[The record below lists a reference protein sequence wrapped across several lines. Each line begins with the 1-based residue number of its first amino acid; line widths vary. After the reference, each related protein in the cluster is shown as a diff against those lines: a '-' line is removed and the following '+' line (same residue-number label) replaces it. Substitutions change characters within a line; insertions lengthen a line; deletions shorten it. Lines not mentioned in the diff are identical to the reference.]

1 MKSPIVLL
9 RSLLT
14 DVNRLESDVKGLERD
29 IITIEK
35 RYEDEGDGFLTIA
48 LPAFGHALD
57 RGLADGKFTC
67 PRGLKKVR
75 GGAIPRLFSGMLC
88 KVFDIETGNLKS
100 DSHES
105 TVKCLREILFLFKKL
120 RLDSDSEEFLDIKAK
135 EGFFQND
142 ETCSR
147 EFVPHERMLFI
158 LDRVSSYILPNI
170 DTFDEREL
178 ECKHGPGAVVEGFTP
193 NQKWASVG
201 RFSPFLQNFGYDS
214 FYLREEMGEHV
225 VVPGASSTDS
235 ASSSISKLITVP
247 KNSTSRRTITVEP
260 CALQFVQQGLN
271 ALLRENISRCSVLR
285 CSLDLTDQSK
295 NQVLAL
301 EGSHTGLWAT
311 LDLKSASDLLSVK
324 LVSIV
329 FRHRPRLLEALMS
342 CRSTE
347 VRSGSSIQPLQKYA
361 GMGNATTFPV
371 QSIAFAVLAIAS
383 LLDGDNKFPSFR
395 NVLRAARN
403 VRVYGDDIIVPS
415 KHSHLTMDWITAFGL
430 TVNRNKSFTT
440 GNFRESCGVDAYRG
454 VDVTPLYI
462 RFHPDHSSKKEP
474 NTIAHLAS
482 LSNHAWLRGLYS
494 MSTYLQ
500 GVAERA
506 LGKSLPLTNSKCGLL
521 GLHTRRDAH
530 EFHRWDSKLQC
541 PVTKGYML
549 LPLKRKDKLDGYAAL
564 LKSFHVPLLG
574 RAPGHLEKS
583 PVRFKSRIAQR
594 WVPAY
599 AGTNPDI
606 R

>member
-1 MKSPIVLL
+1 MKSPIALL

-14 DVNRLESDVKGLERD
+14 DVSRLESDVKGLERD
-29 IITIEK
+29 VITIEK

-57 RGLADGKFTC
+57 RGLADGKFAC

-88 KVFDIETGNLKS
+88 KIFDIETGNLLRT
-100 DSHES
+100 DHEH

-135 EGFFQND
+135 TGFFQND
-142 ETCSR
+142 EICSR
-147 EFVPHERMLFI
+147 EFVPRESRLFI

-178 ECKHGPGAVVEGFTP
+178 DCKHGPGAVVEGFRP
-193 NQKWASVG
+193 NQKWASLG
-201 RFSPFLQNFGYDS
+201 WFSPFLQDFGFDS
-214 FYLREEMGEHV
+214 FYLREEMGEKIL
-225 VVPGASSTDS
+225 VPEVSQADS
-235 ASSSISKLITVP
+235 ASSSRSKLITVP

-260 CALQFVQQGLN
+260 CALQFVQQGIN
-271 ALLRENISRCSVLR
+271 ALLRKNISLCSVLR

-295 NQVLAL
+295 NQKLAL
-301 EGSHTGLWAT
+301 EGSRTGAWAT

-324 LVSIV
+324 LVDTV
-329 FRHRPRLLEALMS
+329 FRHRPRLLDALKI

-347 VRSGSSIQPLQKYA
+347 VRSGTKSQPLQKYA

-371 QSIAFAVLAIAS
+371 QSIVFAVLAIAS
-383 LLDGDNKFPSFR
+383 LLDGDGKYPSFR
-395 NVLRAARN
+395 NVVRAARN

-415 KHSHLTMDWITAFGL
+415 KHSHLTMDWLTDFGL
-430 TVNRNKSFTT
+430 AVNFNKSFTT
-440 GNFRESCGVDAYRG
+440 GNFRESCGVDAYKG
-454 VDVTPLYI
+454 VEVTPMYV

-474 NTIAHLAS
+474 NTIAHYVS
-482 LSNHAWLRGLYS
+482 LSNQAWLRGLYTL
-494 MSTYLQ
+494 STFLQ
-500 GVAERA
+500 GVAEKS
-506 LGKSLPLTNSKCGLL
+506 LGRPLPLTNSNSGLL
-521 GLHTRRDAH
+521 GLHTRRDAQ

-549 LPLKRKDKLDGYAAL
+549 LPLKRKDKLDGYGAL
-564 LKSFHVPLLG
+564 LKAFHVPLLG

-594 WVPAY
+594 WVPVY
-599 AGTNPDI
+599 SGTNPGN
-606 R
+606 